1 MSSDLSEVKI
11 CRINSNILFSCN
23 SCFLCVSFYLFSIFL
38 SFFLSIPL
46 CLFLSIFMFS
56 RIFNRLFNG
65 PSTASFCIFQT
76 NITNLTTICCENV
89 HIVSRAGGSNPLPLE
104 RESPP
109 ITTRPGLVSNIFVFP
124 SLFFYFSDFIF
135 LFCSTLLSSD
145 EKLKLFQSSLA
156 ETK

>member
-1 MSSDLSEVKI
+1 MSSDLSEVRI

-23 SCFLCVSFYLFSIFL
+23 SCFLCVSFYLFL

>member
-1 MSSDLSEVKI
+1 MQFLFLVRLFLS
-11 CRINSNILFSCN
+11 F
-23 SCFLCVSFYLFSIFL
+23 FYL
-38 SFFLSIPL
+38 SFFLSFYPS
-46 CLFLSIFMFS
+46 LSVSIYLYVFPY
-56 RIFNRLFNG
+56 FNRLFNG

-109 ITTRPGLVSNIFVFP
+109 ITTRPGLLSNIFVFP

-135 LFCSTLLSSD
+135 LFCSTLLSSE
-145 EKLKLFQSSLA
+145 EKLKLFQPSLA